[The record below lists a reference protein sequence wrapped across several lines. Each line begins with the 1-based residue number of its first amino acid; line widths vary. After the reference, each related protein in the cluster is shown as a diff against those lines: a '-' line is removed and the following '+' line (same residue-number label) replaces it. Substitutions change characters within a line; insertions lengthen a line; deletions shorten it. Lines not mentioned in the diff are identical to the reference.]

1 MGKEQFKILPNSL
14 VRRVNL
20 ILAVYFQI
28 PKSLS
33 NSRSRNTGLNTA
45 ARANK
50 VMLPIVISWL
60 STLVHYMSICRR
72 HVYIHMVCV
81 YVYHKPNSSWSC
93 RAASPTGWDFTVAT
107 ESILHR
113 PLPVPTF
120 ALLVSRMAWM
130 NSLGLAEPKN
140 AEGEKWQ
147 SSSLCNREE

>member
-50 VMLPIVISWL
+50 VMLPIVISSL

-113 PLPVPTF
+113 PLPVP
-120 ALLVSRMAWM
+120 LSRCSSRAWPGWILWAWRSRKTLRREMAIFQ
-130 NSLGLAEPKN
+130 SL
-140 AEGEKWQ
+140 Q
-147 SSSLCNREE
+147 

>member
-81 YVYHKPNSSWSC
+81 CMSTINPTVLEVVEQLRQLVGTSQSRLSRFSTGHC
-93 RAASPTGWDFTVAT
+93 QFHFRAARLA
-107 ESILHR
+107 H
-113 PLPVPTF
+113 
-120 ALLVSRMAWM
+120 
-130 NSLGLAEPKN
+130 GLDEFFGPGGAEK
-140 AEGEKWQ
+140 
-147 SSSLCNREE
+147 R